1 MFNDF
6 FNSDTKRKVKN
17 EHRKAE
23 KKAGSQDS
31 SWHEVC
37 DWVEPDTDG
46 SSLIASLIQR
56 CLVTKSKLA
65 NR

>member
-23 KKAGSQDS
+23 KKVGSQKH
-31 SWHEVC
+31 SWQEVC
-37 DWVEPDTDG
+37 DCVEPDTDG

-56 CLVTKSKLA
+56 C
-65 NR
+65 